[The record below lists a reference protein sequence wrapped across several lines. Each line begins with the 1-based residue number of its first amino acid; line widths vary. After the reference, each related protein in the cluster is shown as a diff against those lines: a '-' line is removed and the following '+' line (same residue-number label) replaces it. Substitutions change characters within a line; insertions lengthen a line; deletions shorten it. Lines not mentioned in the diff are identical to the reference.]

1 MRGEVPRDPAEREP
15 RRIPELADRDLAA
28 GPDAYA
34 EVGCAFVPPDAS
46 PRLRLSITNLEVS
59 FGERLVVRIAD
70 LGLAEAE
77 IVGLAGDSG
86 SGKSMTTLAVLGL
99 AQTVGAHVTGSI
111 RLDGT
116 ELTSL
121 SQRELRAVRGRR
133 IAAIFQSPATAFS
146 PVFRVGS
153 VVHRALR
160 LHGMSRAEA
169 TDAAVRGMRQVL
181 LSPGLL
187 DRYPSQLSGG
197 QLQRVAI
204 ALALA
209 LRAEVLLAD
218 EPTSALD
225 VTVQA
230 EVLELLREL
239 RDREGMSVLFI
250 SHDLAVVAELCDR
263 VAIMQDGKI
272 IEQGPTSQVVTAPA
286 SPYTAELLAAVPRLQ
301 AGAGP

>member
-1 MRGEVPRDPAEREP
+1 MQADAPAAVR
-15 RRIPELADRDLAA
+15 LA
-28 GPDAYA
+28 
-34 EVGCAFVPPDAS
+34 
-46 PRLRLSITNLEVS
+46 
-59 FGERLVVRIAD
+59 IAD
-70 LGLAEAE
+70 LDVRFGARQVVGIDELSLGAAE
-77 IVGLAGDSG
+77 IVGLAGESG

-99 AQTVGAHVTGSI
+99 AHTVGATVRGSI
-111 RLDGT
+111 TLDGT
-116 ELTSL
+116 ELTGL
-121 SQRELRAVRGRR
+121 SQRAMQDVRGRR

-146 PVFRVGS
+146 PVFKVGS
-153 VVHRALR
+153 VVHRTLR
-160 LHGMSRAEA
+160 LHGMSK
-169 TDAAVRGMRQVL
+169 DAAVEAAGRAMRQVL

-204 ALALA
+204 AIALA

-263 VAIMQDGKI
+263 VAIMREGRI
-272 IEQGPTSQVVTAPA
+272 VEQGPAARVLSAPVD
-286 SPYTAELLAAVPRLQ
+286 PYTADLLAAVPVIK
-301 AGAGP
+301 AEAAP

>member
-1 MRGEVPRDPAEREP
+1 MQADAPAAVRLAIAGLDV
-15 RRIPELADRDLAA
+15 RFGARQVVSVDEL
-28 GPDAYA
+28 
-34 EVGCAFVPPDAS
+34 S
-46 PRLRLSITNLEVS
+46 
-59 FGERLVVRIAD
+59 
-70 LGLAEAE
+70 LGAAE
-77 IVGLAGDSG
+77 IVGLAGESG

-99 AQTVGAHVTGSI
+99 AYTVGATVRGSI
-111 RLDGT
+111 TLDGT
-116 ELTSL
+116 ELTDL
-121 SQRELRAVRGRR
+121 SQRALRDLRGRR
-133 IAAIFQSPATAFS
+133 IAAIFQSPASAFS
-146 PVFRVGS
+146 PVFKVGS

-160 LHGMSRAEA
+160 LHGMSKDEA
-169 TDAAVRGMRQVL
+169 ADAASRAMRQVL

-204 ALALA
+204 AIAIA

-239 RDREGMSVLFI
+239 RDRDGMSVLFI

-263 VAIMQDGKI
+263 VAIMRDGRI
-272 IEQGPTSQVVTAPA
+272 VEQGPAARVLSAPA
-286 SPYTAELLAAVPRLQ
+286 DPYTAELLAAVPVIR
-301 AGAGP
+301 AEAHP

>member
-1 MRGEVPRDPAEREP
+1 MQADSPAVKLAIAGLDVRFGD
-15 RRIPELADRDLAA
+15 RRVVDIDELH
-28 GPDAYA
+28 
-34 EVGCAFVPPDAS
+34 VG
-46 PRLRLSITNLEVS
+46 
-59 FGERLVVRIAD
+59 
-70 LGLAEAE
+70 EAE
-77 IVGLAGDSG
+77 IVGLAGESG

-99 AQTVGAHVTGSI
+99 AHTVGATVQGSI

-116 ELTSL
+116 ELTGL
-121 SQRELRAVRGRR
+121 SQRELRGLRGRR

-146 PVFRVGS
+146 PVFQVGS

-160 LHGMSRAEA
+160 LHGMGRDEAAGAAARA
-169 TDAAVRGMRQVL
+169 MRQVL

-204 ALALA
+204 AIALA

-230 EVLELLREL
+230 EVLEVLGEL
-239 RDREGMSVLFI
+239 RDRDGMSVLFI

-263 VAIMQDGKI
+263 VAVMRAGRIV
-272 IEQGPTSQVVTAPA
+272 EQGPAARVLSAPA
-286 SPYTAELLAAVPRLQ
+286 DPYTADLLAAVPVIRTE
-301 AGAGP
+301 AAP

>member
-1 MRGEVPRDPAEREP
+1 MQADSPAAVRLAITGLDV
-15 RRIPELADRDLAA
+15 RFGARQVVNVDEL
-28 GPDAYA
+28 
-34 EVGCAFVPPDAS
+34 S
-46 PRLRLSITNLEVS
+46 
-59 FGERLVVRIAD
+59 
-70 LGLAEAE
+70 LGEAE
-77 IVGLAGDSG
+77 IVGLAGESG

-99 AQTVGAHVTGSI
+99 AHTVGATVRGSI
-111 RLDGT
+111 TLDGA
-116 ELTSL
+116 ELTGL
-121 SQRELRAVRGRR
+121 SQRALRDLRGRR

-146 PVFRVGS
+146 PVFKVGS

-160 LHGMSRAEA
+160 LHGMSKDEAAEA
-169 TDAAVRGMRQVL
+169 AGRALRQVL

-204 ALALA
+204 AIALA

-263 VAIMQDGKI
+263 VAIMRDGRI
-272 IEQGPTSQVVTAPA
+272 VEQGPAARVLSAPA
-286 SPYTAELLAAVPRLQ
+286 DAYTEDLLAAVPAIR
-301 AGAGP
+301 AEGAP